1 MRRADRLF
9 QLVVL
14 LRKRRAVTAR
24 ELAHSLEV
32 SERTVYRDV
41 QDLIVS
47 GVPIDGEAG
56 VGYRLRKGFDLP
68 PMMFTVEELMALRIG
83 ARLLKSWSDRELAK
97 AADAALARIEA
108 ALPDEIRNAEH
119 EIPVFAPDC
128 FIPESVKQRVGDIR
142 NAITARQRVWLE
154 YRNTQDEITIRTV
167 RPLGLFYWGKV
178 WTVGAWCELRSEFR
192 DFRLDRILS
201 FGLTGEFFTD
211 EPGRDLKAYF
221 ANL

>member
-24 ELAHSLEV
+24 ELAHTLEV

-47 GVPIDGEAG
+47 GVPIVGEAG

-83 ARLLKSWSDRELAK
+83 ARLLKSWSDRDLAK
-97 AADAALARIEA
+97 AADSALARIDA
-108 ALPDEIRNAEH
+108 ALPESVRSAEQ
-119 EIPVFAPDC
+119 EVAVFAPD
-128 FIPESVKQRVGDIR
+128 FFVPESVKQRVGDIR
-142 NAITARQRVWLE
+142 HAITARQRVWLE
-154 YRNTQDEITIRTV
+154 YRNADDQVTTRTV

-192 DFRLDRILS
+192 DFRLDRIS
-201 FGLTGEFFTD
+201 TIRLTGERFSD
-211 EPGRDLKAYF
+211 ESGRDLKAYF

>member
-41 QDLIVS
+41 QDLVVS

-56 VGYRLRKGFDLP
+56 VGYRLRKDFDLP
-68 PMMFTVEELMALRIG
+68 PMMFTLEELMALRIG
-83 ARLLKSWSDRELAK
+83 ARLLKSWADRDLAK
-97 AADAALARIEA
+97 SADSALARIDA
-108 ALPDEIRNAEH
+108 ALPVSIRNAEH

-142 NAITARQRVWLE
+142 SAISARRRVRLE
-154 YRNTQDEITIRTV
+154 YRNAEEQITTRTV

-201 FGLTGEFFTD
+201 FRLAGEPFSD